1 MGKRTSDFLA
11 LAAIASGAGLG
22 LGLTG
27 LARTAPVAQVDQAS
41 MKTQVVSGR
50 VMVQEAPVAPT
61 IYFRMDRLHR
71 AVEEARETAAELARE
86 QRDIEDGMERLGEA
100 STGPGSPAGRSL
112 FDRKEA
118 MTEEVAELE
127 RELDRLT
134 SEARANHREASERL
148 REAQITI
155 SEDKLKE
162 RVRYSRG
169 LIGVQDR
176 EYTRAFETET
186 TRVFEELA
194 EELGRAS
201 EAMRESRSEQL
212 MFSVEGQIRGL
223 DLEKLERLRAQTEEL
238 RFEARQ
244 PADFKVLFEALE
256 GLEGLGL
263 EGLKALEGLEGL
275 EALEALEGLEDLD
288 LENLRIDIRV
298 DEDED
303 QRRRRRRRPRR

>member
-11 LAAIASGAGLG
+11 LAAIASGASLG

-27 LARTAPVAQVDQAS
+27 LARGAAPVAHVDQAS
-41 MKTQVVSGR
+41 VEAQVVSGR
-50 VMVQEAPVAPT
+50 VMVRHRSAAPT
-61 IYFRMDRLHR
+61 IYFRVDRLHR
-71 AVEEARETAAELARE
+71 AVEEAQESAAGLVSQ
-86 QRDIEDGMERLGEA
+86 QRSIEVAMERLAEA
-100 STGPGSPAGRSL
+100 STGPGSPAGRNL

-118 MTEEVAELE
+118 MHEELADFE

-134 SEARANHREASERL
+134 SEARVNYREASERL
-148 REAQITI
+148 REAATTI

-169 LIGVQDR
+169 LLGVQDR
-176 EYTRAFETET
+176 EYTRAFEAET

-201 EAMRESRSEQL
+201 DAMRESRSEQL
-212 MFSVEGQIRGL
+212 MFSVDGQIRGL

-238 RFEARQ
+238 RFEARE
-244 PADFKVLFEALE
+244 PADFEVLFEALE

-263 EGLKALEGLEGL
+263 EGLEAALEGLEGL
-275 EALEALEGLEDLD
+275 EALD
-288 LENLRIDIRV
+288 LENLRIDICR
-298 DEDED
+298 DDDED
-303 QRRRRRRRPRR
+303 QRRRRRRRHPCR